1 MMEAM
6 SKLLSVSEASA
17 MEIRDSWK
25 DEIVKLK
32 SIINSGV
39 IDGES
44 IEHIRSRFHYID
56 NAIALTIDLL
66 NMLDSKKV
74 GFGFRK
80 NATSCTILKSD
91 DIISL
96 RIALD
101 TMFIAVNDVITDSDN
116 NNKIQITFCVMLGEW
131 GISSETFENPNISGA
146 EFTTAFAEIFIDR
159 YRLPGL
165 GLYE

>member
-1 MMEAM
+1 MEAM
-6 SKLLSVSEASA
+6 SKLLSVSEASV

-25 DEIVKLK
+25 EEVVKLK
-32 SIINSGV
+32 NVINSGA

-66 NMLDSKKV
+66 NMLDEKKV
-74 GFGFRK
+74 GFSFMK
-80 NATSCTILKSD
+80 NTTGVVILKSD
-91 DIISL
+91 DVITL

-101 TMFIAVNDVITDSDN
+101 TMFIAVNDVITDSDDN
-116 NNKIQITFCVMLGEW
+116 DKIQITFCVMLGEW
-131 GISSETFENPNISGA
+131 GISSETFENPNISGT

-165 GLYE
+165 GFYE